1 MVFFILTLD
10 YSCAFV
16 ADILLQGHLYITP
29 NYFAFYSNVF
39 GYVTKLLIPVIS
51 VTQISKEKT
60 AKIFP
65 NAVCVTVS
73 DDKFVFG
80 SFLSREAAFKLMT
93 SIWQTLPRCNINLN
107 DEGNPKTKVN
117 AEVEL
122 SEMSLE
128 EESSFSSSDQG
139 TRSGMPVSVFT
150 LPNTKIKTSSTAQ
163 ERPNRYVIAES
174 KISTPSSSSC
184 TTLKPSI
191 ICGKAAEVKNFDR
204 ILFRLTLLLGLLF
217 AVSLA
222 IFSTYLMYRIHE
234 MEHKTNYAFKFHE
247 DEVKNLLVT
256 TLLNIIILFDNIYSM
271 QTNKRYTWSFYG
283 GKKLYN
289 GKVF

>member
-1 MVFFILTLD
+1 MTIALHLVD

-80 SFLSREAAFKLMT
+80 SFLSREAAFKLMNN
-93 SIWQTLPRCNINLN
+93 IWHELPRCQIDLDEINIVAK
-107 DEGNPKTKVN
+107 PN
-117 AEVEL
+117 AEVEM
-122 SEMSLE
+122 SECSME
-128 EESSFSSSDQG
+128 DESSCSLSSSDQG
-139 TRSGMPVSVFT
+139 LRATLPVSVFT
-150 LPNTKIKTSSTAQ
+150 LPNTKIKTSVSMQ
-163 ERPNRYVIAES
+163 EKPLRALAGES
-174 KISTPSSSSC
+174 KLSTPTSSSC
-184 TTLKPSI
+184 TTLNTNTPPSI
-191 ICGKAAEVKNFDR
+191 LSGKAAEVRNFDR
-204 ILFRLTLLLGLLF
+204 VLFRLTLLLGLLF

-222 IFSTYLMYRIHE
+222 IFSTYLMWRIHE
-234 MEHKTNYAFKFHE
+234 MENKTNSALRFHE
-247 DEVKNLLVT
+247 EIDQYADKVR
-256 TLLNIIILFDNIYSM
+256 IYVM
-271 QTNKRYTWSFYG
+271 PLEG
-283 GKKLYN
+283 C
-289 GKVF
+289 KV

>member
-1 MVFFILTLD
+1 MRKVTIVFLPD

-73 DDKFVFG
+73 EDKFVFG

-93 SIWQTLPRCNINLN
+93 SVWQNFPDPTL
-107 DEGNPKTKVN
+107 DEALAAIAKPN
-117 AEVEL
+117 AEVEV
-122 SEMSLE
+122 SECSME
-128 EESSFSSSDQG
+128 EESSCSFSSSDQG
-139 TRSGMPVSVFT
+139 GASSLLQTTVFT
-150 LPNTKIKTSSTAQ
+150 LPPGAKVSKISSTSATRALPSTTQ
-163 ERPNRYVIAES
+163 HAGLES
-174 KISTPSSSSC
+174 KLSTPSSSSC
-184 TTLKPSI
+184 TTTLNTATPPSI
-191 ICGKAAEVKNFDR
+191 MRGKAAEVKSADR
-204 ILFRLTLLLGLLF
+204 IIFRLTLLLGLFF
-217 AVSLA
+217 AISLA

-234 MEHKTNYAFKFHE
+234 MENKTSNAFVFNPEFFSAYSGSGSDGANDK
-247 DEVKNLLVT
+247 VSWVT
-256 TLLNIIILFDNIYSM
+256 FET
-271 QTNKRYTWSFYG
+271 
-283 GKKLYN
+283 
-289 GKVF
+289 

>member
-1 MVFFILTLD
+1 MNHESIASFYILSD

-39 GYVTKLLIPVIS
+39 GYVTKLLIPVVS

-73 DDKFVFG
+73 GDKFLFG
-80 SFLSREAAFKLMT
+80 SFLSRDAAFKLMT
-93 SIWQTLPRCNINLN
+93 TIWHTF
-107 DEGNPKTKVN
+107 PKLEELLDDAYGGSALKPN

-122 SEMSLE
+122 SECSME

-139 TRSGMPVSVFT
+139 GMHPA
-150 LPNTKIKTSSTAQ
+150 LPLTMFAMPAGKLKASQVIPEKALRLSTH
-163 ERPNRYVIAES
+163 ES
-174 KISTPSSSSC
+174 KVSTPSSSSC
-184 TTLKPSI
+184 TTLNTTTPPSI
-191 ICGKAAEVKNFDR
+191 ICGKVAEVKNFDR

-217 AVSLA
+217 AICLA

-234 MEHKTNYAFKFHE
+234 MENKTNGFRFSE
-247 DEVKNLLVT
+247 DLIK
-256 TLLNIIILFDNIYSM
+256 
-271 QTNKRYTWSFYG
+271 
-283 GKKLYN
+283 YN
-289 GKVF
+289 DKVS